1 MRQVREL
8 DSASMNPDGTDLGAL
23 AGTADELLRRLRPF
37 VDRFSRSDR
46 EDVAG
51 ALTEAERQLRA
62 AVRQI
67 ERAAALL
74 R

>member
-1 MRQVREL
+1 MSS
-8 DSASMNPDGTDLGAL
+8 DATDLGAL
-23 AGTADELLRRLRPF
+23 AGTADEVLRRLTPF
-37 VDRFSRSDR
+37 ADRYTRSDR

-51 ALTEAERQLRA
+51 ALTEAERQMRA

-67 ERAAALL
+67 ERAARLL